1 MECFPS
7 KKFSNSYQVLETSM
21 ESILDLIEL
30 LNFSSISGVPDSTLS
45 QLISA
50 FDKSDFKEK
59 VKVMPNEGSAIAL
72 AVGSFLGSGKP
83 GLVYL
88 QNSGLGNALNPLAS
102 LAHRDLYAIPM
113 VLIIGWRGSIT
124 DDGKQLTDEP
134 QHLVQG
140 RITLRQLTDLSVP
153 YEVASNVISEFP
165 SLLQNMYLKS
175 IEISGPVAIVVRPG
189 LFDKKEISPYE
200 GHATLESREVIE
212 KVLSICD
219 EETIYVGSTGMISR
233 ELLQVKESHSSSN
246 HLTFL
251 NVGAMGHASMIAK
264 GIAFALPNKRV
275 VCFDGDGSLAMHL
288 GAMPVLNELVNLK
301 LVILNNNSHDS
312 VGGQRTS
319 FGDQTLEPLLSF
331 FSFGNYTRYTSIEE
345 EDDYKIR
352 QRLSNTNFEIIEFL
366 CKPRTNH
373 KLPRP
378 IQTPRDSKLDF
389 MREILKD

>member
-1 MECFPS
+1 ME
-7 KKFSNSYQVLETSM
+7 L
-21 ESILDLIEL
+21 ILDSIKH

-45 QLISA
+45 KLISA
-50 FDKSDFKEK
+50 LDKSDLNEK

-102 LAHRDLYAIPM
+102 LAHRDVYAIPM

-140 RITLRQLTDLSVP
+140 RITLQQLTDISVP
-153 YEVASNVISEFP
+153 YSVASDVISEFP
-165 SLLQNMYLKS
+165 LLLQEMYLKS
-175 IEISGPVAIVVRPG
+175 LDINGPVAIVVRPG
-189 LFDKKEISPYE
+189 LFDKKEISPYD
-200 GHATLESREVIE
+200 GNATLESREVIE

-233 ELLQVKESHSSSN
+233 ELLQVKETYISTN

-264 GIAFALPNKRV
+264 GIAFTLPNKRV
-275 VCFDGDGSLAMHL
+275 ICFDGDGSLAMHL
-288 GAMPVLNELVNLK
+288 GAMTVLNELNNFK
-301 LVILNNNSHDS
+301 LIILNNNSHDS

-319 FGDQTLEPLLSF
+319 FGDLTLEPLLSF
-331 FSFGNYTRYTSIEE
+331 FSSGNYTRFTSIEE
-345 EDDYKIR
+345 EEMR
-352 QRLSNTNFEIIEFL
+352 QRLLSTNFEIIEFL

-378 IQTPRDSKLDF
+378 MLTPQDSKLNF
-389 MREILKD
+389 MREMLKNKF